1 MSDPAIKIVE
11 PNETLP
17 DSSWIWP
24 SPEFGKNPEDTF
36 VRKDTLLLCFIALLQ
51 TLPPR
56 QRTVLILKDVF
67 EWSSKQ
73 ITETKNPVLFTL
85 TESNNI

>member
-1 MSDPAIKIVE
+1 M
-11 PNETLP
+11 
-17 DSSWIWP
+17 
-24 SPEFGKNPEDTF
+24 
-36 VRKDTLLLCFIALLQ
+36 ALLQ